1 MNASAIPKASGLP
14 LLGVALKFGPEW
26 VRATRERL
34 GDVFSFKLPGGN
46 GGVMVTHPDDVR
58 LTLAENKGVA
68 RSEFPPHMHGV
79 LAPITGDGL
88 IGRTGPAWTDRRG
101 MMQPGFRRQRL
112 AELVPIMLGAIN
124 QHLESLESRFVRD
137 GRPFDALPEMHALT
151 LSILIRSLFGTHLD
165 ARATARAGE
174 AVDLTMKAVTFA
186 PIEFGKQR
194 LARRAA
200 RAFEEV
206 SMRIIQE
213 RRASPPEARPRDL
226 LTMMIEMQDT
236 HGGGLDDTSIRFEL
250 SGLFIAGKETSA
262 VSLSWFLSLLPQRPD
277 IARRLVDEIDRV
289 LGGREPQAA
298 DLPALRYLEAAL
310 QENLRAHPPVWL
322 LFPRK
327 ATDDIT
333 FSGHGVQRG
342 TTVWV
347 SPFATHHHEAF
358 WEQPGEFE
366 PERFAQEGATGG
378 AHHPYAWIPFGG
390 GPRVCI
396 GTRFALMEMQLFV
409 ARLLQRYRIEW
420 ADARPVEPKVI
431 FNTCFPRRVPIRLVP
446 RAGAG
451 V

>member
-1 MNASAIPKASGLP
+1 MNTSAIPKASGLP

-58 LTLAENKGVA
+58 LALAENKGVA
-68 RSEFPPHMHGV
+68 RSEFPP
-79 LAPITGDGL
+79 
-88 IGRTGPAWTDRRG
+88 
-101 MMQPGFRRQRL
+101 
-112 AELVPIMLGAIN
+112 
-124 QHLESLESRFVRD
+124 
-137 GRPFDALPEMHALT
+137 
-151 LSILIRSLFGTHLD
+151 
-165 ARATARAGE
+165 
-174 AVDLTMKAVTFA
+174 
-186 PIEFGKQR
+186 
-194 LARRAA
+194 
-200 RAFEEV
+200 
-206 SMRIIQE
+206 
-213 RRASPPEARPRDL
+213 PRDL
-226 LTMMIEMQDT
+226 LTMMIEMQDA
-236 HGGGLDDTSIRFEL
+236 HDGGLDDTSIRFEL

-277 IARRLVDEIDRV
+277 IARRLVEEIDRA

-298 DLPALRYLEAAL
+298 DLPELRYLEAAL

-333 FSGHGVQRG
+333 VSGHGVQRG

-358 WEQPGEFE
+358 WERPGEFE
-366 PERFAQEGATGG
+366 PERFAQAGAAGG
-378 AHHPYAWIPFGG
+378 ARHPYAWIPFGG

-451 V
+451 QT

>member
-1 MNASAIPKASGLP
+1 MNASALPKASGLP

-26 VRATRERL
+26 VRTTRKHL
-34 GDVFSFKLPGGN
+34 GDVFSFDLPGGN
-46 GGVMVTHPDDVR
+46 GGVMATHPDDVR
-58 LTLAENKGVA
+58 LALIESKGVS
-68 RSEFPPHMHGV
+68 RSEFPPRMHDV

-88 IGRTGPAWTDRRG
+88 IGRTGPAWTERRG

-112 AELVPIMLGAIN
+112 ADLVPIMLEAIDR
-124 QHLESLESRFVRD
+124 QLESIASRFVRD

-151 LSILIRSLFGTHLD
+151 LSVLIRSLLGSHLD
-165 ARATARAGE
+165 ARDTARAGE

-200 RAFEEV
+200 RAFEDV

-226 LTMMIEMQDT
+226 LTAMIEMQDA

-262 VSLSWFLSLLPQRPD
+262 ISLSWFLALLPQRPD
-277 IARRLVDEIDRV
+277 IAQRLVEEIDRV
-289 LGGREPQAA
+289 IGSREPQAA
-298 DLPALRYLEAAL
+298 DLPEFRYLEAAL
-310 QENLRAHPPVWL
+310 QENLRLHPPVWL

-327 ATDDIT
+327 AADDVT
-333 FSGHGVQRG
+333 LGGHVVRRG

-358 WEQPGEFE
+358 WERPGEFD
-366 PERFAQEGATGG
+366 PERFTQQGTEGSAR
-378 AHHPYAWIPFGG
+378 HPYAWIPFGG

-396 GTRFALMEMQLFV
+396 GARFALMSMQLFV

-420 ADARPVEPKVI
+420 ADTQPVQPKVI
-431 FNTCFPRRVPIRLVP
+431 FNTRFPRRVPIRLVP
-446 RAGAG
+446 RT
-451 V
+451 